1 MKFQFPRQ
9 KLSLKK
15 SPDYI
20 LPWPLNKVDLNF
32 CCSGYAIYEVLGSSE
47 RSLQPDE
54 KLSDVMSK
62 WERYRM
68 ATATNGPTP
77 QPPRR
82 QMHFF
87 LFKKHLFL
95 DQYMDLSDPVEK
107 ELLYHQM
114 LHGLRTD
121 RFPVSDKDAV
131 MLTAIQAQV
140 ELGDC
145 PDPRPELEDS
155 GLLDYTEV
163 AAHCLPPLMAQ
174 NVLNDC
180 VAMHH
185 QSLRGMTA
193 TESKK
198 AFLNVIQ
205 SWPLHRATIFDVMV
219 ISISF

>member
-1 MKFQFPRQ
+1 MCTINRRPIYARFHFMDGQYHAVEFNPSATAGAVLDVVKAKVGLPETAKGTKKFLIL
-9 KLSLKK
+9 KAASLKN
-15 SPDYI
+15 YC
-20 LPWPLNKVDLNF
+20 L
-32 CCSGYAIYEVLGSSE
+32 GYAIYEVLGSSE

-62 WERYRM
+62 WERYRV

-131 MLTAIQAQV
+131 SSSIFKFCRKIQ
-140 ELGDC
+140 LIC
-145 PDPRPELEDS
+145 KSS
-155 GLLDYTEV
+155 GHADRNPG
-163 AAHCLPPLMAQ
+163 A
-174 NVLNDC
+174 
-180 VAMHH
+180 
-185 QSLRGMTA
+185 S
-193 TESKK
+193 
-198 AFLNVIQ
+198 
-205 SWPLHRATIFDVMV
+205 
-219 ISISF
+219 

>member
-1 MKFQFPRQ
+1 M
-9 KLSLKK
+9 LHN
-15 SPDYI
+15 I
-20 LPWPLNKVDLNF
+20 
-32 CCSGYAIYEVLGSSE
+32 GYAIYEVLGSSE

-62 WERYRM
+62 WERYRV

-131 MLTAIQAQV
+131 SDFPYLI
-140 ELGDC
+140 
-145 PDPRPELEDS
+145 
-155 GLLDYTEV
+155 
-163 AAHCLPPLMAQ
+163 
-174 NVLNDC
+174 
-180 VAMHH
+180 
-185 QSLRGMTA
+185 
-193 TESKK
+193 
-198 AFLNVIQ
+198 
-205 SWPLHRATIFDVMV
+205 
-219 ISISF
+219 